1 MHPVDLWSGGRGAL
15 SLEQTAPTVALPFP
29 TPCPLMNRCP
39 LGLHV
44 KSDPDWGPR
53 GRMCKTHGALKGPVV
68 GRCSGRPV
76 SGLCSCLH
84 PNLHHYPCHLF
95 QVSAVLWVGTPISAW
110 APGGTVEV
118 QTLGFL
124 HIVETPARSSEEQ
137 SSLVVKKSLG
147 SGIGTWVLSLT
158 QHSRAV

>member
-1 MHPVDLWSGGRGAL
+1 MSSQTLTGNPVGACKARGAL
-15 SLEQTAPTVALPFP
+15 
-29 TPCPLMNRCP
+29 R
-39 LGLHV
+39 
-44 KSDPDWGPR
+44 
-53 GRMCKTHGALKGPVV
+53 GPVV
-68 GRCSGRPV
+68 GRCSGRLV

-124 HIVETPARSSEEQ
+124 HIVETPARNSEEQ

-158 QHSRAV
+158 QHSLAV